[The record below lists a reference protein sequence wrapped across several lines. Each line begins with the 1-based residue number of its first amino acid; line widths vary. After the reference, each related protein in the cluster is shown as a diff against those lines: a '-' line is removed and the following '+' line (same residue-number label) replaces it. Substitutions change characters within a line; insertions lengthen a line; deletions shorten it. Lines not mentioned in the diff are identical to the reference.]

1 MPPTEF
7 YHGTSLEAALNIQK
21 SGFNISLSG
30 SNAGAALGSGV
41 YITTTLAKALHYA
54 GRDGVHGKQP
64 NPAGGAVLKLK
75 VDLGRCYIVRSD
87 SHHQRIAWAANGYDS
102 AWAAEGVIGER
113 EENCVR
119 DPARLQIID
128 VILGNTG
135 EAKRHGYRVKHGRL
149 EFSRAV
155 HRKREERQRR
165 ENCVRDPAR
174 LQKKGLTKGVVNA
187 SFGTIGLPRR
197 EIAKVALAILFA
209 ILFPCF
215 LAWPRTMTNFG
226 LRLVYSVVKA
236 GIQVLFRLFVLFPAR
251 ALVAAFSASPGPVA
265 IPRQAIKPPY
275 AQGSGFVAT
284 SGFAR

>member
-1 MPPTEF
+1 MLLAVAFTGDHRCDKSRPAAMPPTEF

-54 GRDGVHGKQP
+54 GRVGVHGKQP

-75 VDLGRCYIVRSD
+75 VNLGRCFIVRSD
-87 SHHQRIAWAANGYDS
+87 SHHQRVAWAANGYDS

-135 EAKRHGYRVKHGRL
+135 EAKCHGYRVKHGRL
-149 EFSRAV
+149 EFSHAV
-155 HRKREERQRR
+155 HRKRQRR
-165 ENCVRDPAR
+165 EDMS
-174 LQKKGLTKGVVNA
+174 KGVVNA
-187 SFGTIGLPRR
+187 FFGTINPEIVQFALVIIFYCFVASFFRNDWRAALWRR
-197 EIAKVALAILFA
+197 
-209 ILFPCF
+209 CC
-215 LAWPRTMTNFG
+215 RMTNLV

-236 GIQVLFRLFVLFPAR
+236 GIQVSFRLFVLFPAR

-265 IPRQAIKPPY
+265 IPETAAKI
-275 AQGSGFVAT
+275 
-284 SGFAR
+284 

>member
-149 EFSRAV
+149 EFLRAV

-174 LQKKGLTKGVVNA
+174 LQNNKGLTEGVVLA
-187 SFGTIGLPRR
+187 SLGI
-197 EIAKVALAILFA
+197 I
-209 ILFPCF
+209 F
-215 LAWPRTMTNFG
+215 LVSISNHDSRAAYWRICCRMTNFG
-226 LRLVYSVVKA
+226 LRLVYSMVKKSVE
-236 GIQVLFRLFVLFPAR
+236 VLFRSFVLFPAR